1 MNTTNITIKQ
11 LLKAGVHLGHETSNW
26 NPKMFPYIYKENN
39 NSHIINLFKTIESLK
54 KAKNFV
60 QRLAKDGKTFLFIG
74 TKLEAQENIAKQAL
88 KCNSFYINYR
98 WLGGMLS
105 NWETLQSRL
114 VYLKKLE
121 EQEIYETFNILSKKE
136 RVLRKK
142 ELENLRQHFNGIKN
156 IKSLPDVAIVIDQNF
171 EMAAIKECRSL
182 NIPVISLIDT
192 TCDPDLIDIFIPGN
206 DDGTESIK
214 LILEYL
220 ATNILLGQQQK
231 I

>member
-39 NSHIINLFKTIESLK
+39 NTHIINLFKTIESLK

-121 EQEIYETFNILSKKE
+121 EQEIYGTFNILSKKE

>member
-121 EQEIYETFNILSKKE
+121 EQEMYETLNFISKKE

-182 NIPVISLIDT
+182 SIPVISLIDT

>member
-121 EQEIYETFNILSKKE
+121 EQEIYGTFNILSKKE

>member
-39 NSHIINLFKTIESLK
+39 NTHIINLFKTIESLK